1 MTNIDA
7 KDVMRL
13 RQETGAGVNDCKK
26 ALGETNGDFE
36 KAKDLLRKWGSKI
49 AEKKATRATSSGV
62 IVTYMH
68 PTPETARVG
77 VMVQLN
83 CETDF
88 VARNPELQVFVR
100 QVCQHIAA
108 MNPQYTSREEV
119 PADVIER
126 EKDIYREQVK
136 DKPAP
141 AQEKIVQ
148 GKLEKYFED
157 HCLVDQVFVLD
168 NTKKIREALTA
179 MIAKIGEN
187 MKFARFARFEI
198 GT

>member
-1 MTNIDA
+1 
-7 KDVMRL
+7 
-13 RQETGAGVNDCKK
+13 
-26 ALGETNGDFE
+26 
-36 KAKDLLRKWGSKI
+36 
-49 AEKKATRATSSGV
+49 
-62 IVTYMH
+62 
-68 PTPETARVG
+68 
-77 VMVQLN
+77 
-83 CETDF
+83 
-88 VARNPELQVFVR
+88 
-100 QVCQHIAA
+100 
-108 MNPQYTSREEV
+108 
-119 PADVIER
+119 
-126 EKDIYREQVK
+126 KDIDREQVK